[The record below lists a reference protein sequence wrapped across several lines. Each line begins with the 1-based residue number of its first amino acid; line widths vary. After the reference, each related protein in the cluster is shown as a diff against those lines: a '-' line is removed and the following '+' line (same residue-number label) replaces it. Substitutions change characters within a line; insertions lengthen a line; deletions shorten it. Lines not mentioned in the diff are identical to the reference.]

1 MRVYLKK
8 FAIFTFIS
16 IIGSVYFLKQVSQTQ
31 KVNSSKISCG
41 RLPQEE
47 DILVDHVIWQALQT
61 TRGSYRLL
69 SAYYDDR
76 QNKTIVRVLM
86 IGDQLNVTKDEFYCQ
101 FWLDEEP
108 DSVPVVVE
116 ATQYILIWA
125 DSKFL

>member
-1 MRVYLKK
+1 MRVYFKH
-8 FAIFTFIS
+8 FAIVTFIS

-61 TRGSYRLL
+61 TKGSYKLL

-76 QNKTIVRVLM
+76 QNKTIVRVIM
-86 IGDQLNVTKDEFYCQ
+86 MGDQLNVTKDEFYCQ

-108 DSVPVVVE
+108 DSVPVVVK
-116 ATQYILIWA
+116 ATQYIMIWA
-125 DSKFL
+125 ESEF